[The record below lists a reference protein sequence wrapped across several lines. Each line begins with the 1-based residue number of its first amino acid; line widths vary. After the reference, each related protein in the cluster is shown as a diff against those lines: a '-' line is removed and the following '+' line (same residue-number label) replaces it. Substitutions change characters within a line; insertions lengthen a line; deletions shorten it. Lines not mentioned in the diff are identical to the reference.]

1 MDSPL
6 QPTQIGDPL
15 EPREEIESEL
25 GPDTDEVVGSSGLDH
40 SDLVRFHNGSD
51 KGH

>member
-1 MDSPL
+1 MDSPV

-15 EPREEIESEL
+15 DSPLPRREEIESEL

-40 SDLVRFHNGSD
+40 CDLVRFHNG
-51 KGH
+51 